1 MDSHPRKRSPRLITV
16 LAVLVLALAAFLTV
30 SLLAR
35 GPRRMVQ
42 QLGDRRLQVRDQAYR
57 QLRGRGDWFATD
69 ALLRGLRS
77 EKPSVRSRCALLL
90 GEKKTERAFEPVAGM
105 LDDVEPSVRLSA
117 VKAVAQFGGKR
128 SLDTLLPLLQ
138 DTDVLIQEAVMAALH
153 GEKDPR
159 VIAGLIDVMRQGD
172 SRTKYQAAITL
183 RNIGAPAV
191 EPLVAALK
199 TGDTALRVDI
209 LTMLGRMKDE
219 RAAPA
224 LKAMAQDPDPK
235 VQRQAVVGLVYLGA
249 PGVQALDGLL
259 RNGSTEVS
267 VQAANM
273 LQYTDEPRAVDLLLR
288 AVKDRRP
295 AVRRAAATS
304 LKWVPDRRRTDGL
317 YVALR
322 DRDAEVRLVA
332 LRGLENEMSDRM
344 LDEMQRMWN
353 GDPDPALR
361 ELSLNRL
368 AEFNS
373 PRATEVLRK
382 LASQPSCPFPVLARL
397 AAERDPLAIP
407 PLLAQLRPP
416 TPQDEEAAYVFTTST
431 RALAFMGEP
440 ARDALLA
447 AIGDADPAVRAG
459 AAYALGMSGD
469 PRNLET
475 VLDALR
481 DPDPRVRRAA
491 ALGLEMHADVRAVP
505 ALLAALS
512 DKDMPVRL
520 AVTRALGATGDRR
533 AVDPLLRLLCDRAP
547 AMRATA
553 LSALK
558 AFNEPRIL
566 DALEKLQQDYEPQVR
581 IALAEG
587 GAWANDPRGMAI
599 LAKLL
604 PDRNKLV
611 RDAASF
617 TLRNLPGPQ
626 AASFI
631 APQIKS
637 PNPEGRLAAVGALE
651 ERADP
656 TAVDA
661 LAVAL
666 SDTDH
671 EVRKL
676 ASQQLETLLTP
687 EALPVAL
694 RAAESQDADTRAWAV
709 RCLGAAGAPALEP
722 LREYAEDLDPHVRAA
737 AAHALAFLRDTRS
750 VPLLVS
756 LLEDEELDVR
766 IEALGSLGVLKDKEG
781 AKALLPF
788 LESGHL
794 HEVYT
799 AAWSLS
805 QIKDPRGIKPLA
817 ICMEDLSYRYSAM
830 KALGQYPDREA
841 IAELDNLLNTR
852 RLKRI
857 EKLELLELMGKHR
870 DEYSLQVIVNYLNKY
885 PSDEDA
891 ILGLGMRGET
901 SVATPLLGYLH
912 QRLYRHNPKLLSV
925 TITAMGK
932 LKERRAVP
940 LLLQSLQDVNIMVAV
955 ASAKALGEIDD
966 PKSAD
971 ALLAALARGTLGRG
985 YPDTELRQAAAEAL
999 GRMKHDAVRTRLRT
1013 ALKADNWRLRA
1024 GAALAMGGMGEAW
1037 AQQPLKAALK
1047 DSQPQ
1052 VREAAEK
1059 ALEKLNRRSE

>member
-1 MDSHPRKRSPRLITV
+1 MDSHPRKRSPLRIAV
-16 LAVLVLALAAFLTV
+16 LAVLVLALAALLTV
-30 SLLAR
+30 ILLAR
-35 GPRRMVQ
+35 APRRMVR
-42 QLGDRRLQVRDQAYR
+42 QLGDRHLQVRDEAYR

-77 EKPSVRSRCALLL
+77 DKPAVRARCALLL
-90 GEKKTERAFEPVAGM
+90 SEKKHERAFVPVVEL

-117 VKAVAQFGGKR
+117 VKAVAQFGGTR

-138 DTDVLIQEAVMAALH
+138 DTDVAVQEAVMAALH
-153 GEKDPR
+153 GQKDPR
-159 VIAGLIDVMRQGD
+159 VAAGLIDVMRQGN

-209 LTMLGRMKDE
+209 IIMLGRMRDG

-249 PGVQALDGLL
+249 PGVEALDGLL
-259 RNGSTEVS
+259 RHGSTEVS

-288 AVKDRRP
+288 AVKDPRP

-304 LKWVPDRRRTDGL
+304 LKWVPDWRRTDGL
-317 YVALR
+317 YTALR
-322 DRDAEVRLVA
+322 DRDAEVRLAA
-332 LRGLENEMSDRM
+332 LRGLESDMSDRM
-344 LDEMQRMWN
+344 LSEMQRMWS

-361 ELSLNRL
+361 ELALNRL

-373 PRATEVLRK
+373 PRATEVLQK
-382 LASQPSCPFPVLARL
+382 LATQPSCPFPALARL
-397 AAERDPLAIP
+397 AAECDPPAIP
-407 PLLAQLRPP
+407 PLVAQLRPP
-416 TPQDEEAAYVFTTST
+416 TAEDEEAAYAFTTAT
-431 RALAFMGEP
+431 RALAFMGAP

-447 AIGDADPAVRAG
+447 AVRDANPAVRAG
-459 AAYALGMSGD
+459 AAYALGMTGD
-469 PRNLET
+469 PRNLEV
-475 VLDALR
+475 VLTALR

-491 ALGLEMHADVRAVP
+491 ALGLEMHADMRAVP
-505 ALLAALS
+505 ALLAALR
-512 DKDMPVRL
+512 DKDMSVRL
-520 AVTRALGATGDRR
+520 AVIRALGATEDARV
-533 AVDPLLRLLCDRAP
+533 VDSLLRLLRDANP

-558 AFNEPRIL
+558 AFNEPRVL
-566 DALEKLQQDYEPQVR
+566 DALEKLEQDYEPAVR

-587 GAWANDPRGMAI
+587 GAWARNPRGMA
-599 LAKLL
+599 LLSKLL
-604 PDRNKLV
+604 PDRNKKV

-617 TLRNLPGPQ
+617 TLYSLPDPR
-626 AASFI
+626 AVSYI
-631 APQIKS
+631 APQIKAA
-637 PNPEGRLAAVGALE
+637 NPEARLAAVGALE
-651 ERADP
+651 GRTDP

-676 ASQQLETLLTP
+676 ASQHLETLLMP
-687 EALPVAL
+687 EALPVVL
-694 RAAESQDADTRAWAV
+694 RAAESQNADTRAWAV

-722 LREYAEDLDPHVRAA
+722 LRRYAEDLDPHVRAA
-737 AAHALAFLRDTRS
+737 AAHALAFLRDKRS
-750 VPLLVS
+750 VPLLVA
-756 LLEDEELDVR
+756 LLEDEEIDVR

-817 ICMEDLSYRYSAM
+817 ACMEDLSYRYSAM
-830 KALGQYPDREA
+830 KALGQYPDRAA
-841 IAELDNLLNTR
+841 IAELDNLLNTT

-870 DEYSLQVIVNYLNKY
+870 DDYSLQVIVNYLKKY
-885 PSDEDA
+885 PADEDA

-901 SVATPLLGYLH
+901 SVATPLLGYLR

-940 LLLQSLQDVNIMVAV
+940 LLLRSLQDVNIMVAV

-966 PKSAD
+966 PQSVD
-971 ALLAALARGTLGRG
+971 ALVVALARGTLGRG
-985 YPDTELRQAAAEAL
+985 YPDGELRQAAAEAL
-999 GRMKHDAVRTRLRT
+999 GRMKHDAVRARLRA

-1024 GAALAMGGMGEAW
+1024 GAALAMGEMGESW
-1037 AQQPLKAALK
+1037 AQNPLQAALK
-1047 DSQPQ
+1047 DPQPQ
-1052 VREAAEK
+1052 VRAAAAK
-1059 ALEKLNRRSE
+1059 ALKGLPK